1 MEETTTQFHLTED
14 TPPMQEPLLSDLGYL
29 SDTVEAQQI
38 LAGMYICPPST
49 DDFTQ
54 EFLTCLQQSPAVSN
68 GNKLT

>member
-38 LAGMYICPPST
+38 LAGM
-49 DDFTQ
+49 
-54 EFLTCLQQSPAVSN
+54 
-68 GNKLT
+68 